1 MMASGARAVGGS
13 VCCMGCMGCMGTA
26 VGDLQGAAVKYTI
39 IIMIYEA
46 MENLSFSC
54 IHGDHL

>member
-1 MMASGARAVGGS
+1 MASGARAVGGS
-13 VCCMGCMGCMGTA
+13 VCCMGCMGTA